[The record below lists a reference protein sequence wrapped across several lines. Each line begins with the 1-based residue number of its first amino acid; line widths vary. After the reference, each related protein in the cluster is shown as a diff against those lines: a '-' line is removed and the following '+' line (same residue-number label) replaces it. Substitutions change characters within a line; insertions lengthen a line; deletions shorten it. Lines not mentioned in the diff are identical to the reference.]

1 MLLFCAVYIAP
12 MDKIINKTPHA
23 ITINGIIFPAAPKGE
38 EVRVATRR
46 EHFHT
51 LWPNGWGVEPF
62 IMVFLPIKDGLVNF
76 TPPGEDEY
84 LVVSAVAK
92 EEILRRHP
100 EMEGKVFSPGLLVR
114 DEKGVVI
121 GADGL
126 DM

>member
-1 MLLFCAVYIAP
+1 
-12 MDKIINKTPHA
+12 MDKIINCTPHQ

-46 EHFHT
+46 PHFRN
-51 LWPNGWGVEPF
+51 LYPNGWGNEPF
-62 IMVFLPIKDGLVNF
+62 IMVFLPIYEELVNF

-84 LVVSAVAK
+84 LVVSAMAK
-92 EEILRRHP
+92 AEILRRHP
-100 EMEGKVFSPGLLVR
+100 EMEGRVFSPGLLVR
-114 DEKGVVI
+114 DENGVVI

>member
-1 MLLFCAVYIAP
+1 

-23 ITINGIIFPAAPKGE
+23 ITINGIIFPPAPKGE

-46 EHFHT
+46 EHFRT
-51 LWPNGWGVEPF
+51 LWPNGWGVEPS
-62 IMVFLPIKDGLVNF
+62 ILVFLPIQDGLVNF
-76 TPPGEDEY
+76 TAPGEDEY
-84 LVVSAVAK
+84 LVVSAMAK
-92 EEILRRHP
+92 AEILRLHP

-114 DEKGVVI
+114 DENGVVI